1 MVETMYANVNITMIY
16 FFLILPL
23 FAIGYAVYMIIMT
36 KKNKARLQEWL
47 SKHPDAAKVFY
58 NTNFVG
64 LGQISIHSVDEDAP
78 LFFHEGFKAG
88 FYVAPGDHVV
98 ESSYTFSRPGIF
110 YRRVSTTYGPSKQE
124 ITVES
129 SKRYLYKFDRKNESY
144 SFTEVVE

>member
-1 MVETMYANVNITMIY
+1 
-16 FFLILPL
+16 
-23 FAIGYAVYMIIMT
+23 MT
-36 KKNKARLQEWL
+36 KKNKVRLQEWL

-58 NTNFVG
+58 NTNMVS
-64 LGQISIHSVDEDAP
+64 LGRISVDSVDEDAP

-110 YRRVSTTYGPSKQE
+110 YRRVTTTYGPSKQE

-129 SKRYLYKFDRKNESY
+129 SKRYLYKFDRKEKSY
-144 SFTEVVE
+144 SFTEMTE

>member
-1 MVETMYANVNITMIY
+1 MIPTMYASITTVY
-16 FFLILPL
+16 FFIILPI
-23 FAIGYAVYMIIMT
+23 FAVFYVVYILV
-36 KKNKARLQEWL
+36 KKRKDSANLQEWL
-47 SKHPDAAKVFY
+47 SKHPGAAKVFY

-124 ITVES
+124 ITVDA
-129 SKRYLYKFDRKNESY
+129 SKRYLYKFDRKDESY
-144 SFTEVVE
+144 SFTEVTE

>member
-1 MVETMYANVNITMIY
+1 MIQTMDVSITTVY
-16 FFLILPL
+16 FFIILPV
-23 FAIGYAVYMIIMT
+23 FAVFYLVYFLVKRKKDSAV
-36 KKNKARLQEWL
+36 LQEWL

-129 SKRYLYKFDRKNESY
+129 SKRYLYKFDRKTESY
-144 SFTEVVE
+144 SFTEIAG